1 MKLKRIL
8 LRPSPRQTKVL
19 VCVLAA
25 LIATVDFSLPANIN
39 VSSLYFICLVL
50 IVWTGS
56 VTWLWCS
63 TFVFIL
69 LTVGGLTLAP
79 APIVNLVTWVDWL
92 NRSMT
97 ALALAVAAIPVDLRL
112 RTITALERT
121 VAERDRAEQALQ
133 QSHANLEARVQ
144 ERTRELQEEIVERT
158 RTEGKLRESEQ
169 SLRQLSVRLISAQ
182 DEERRRI
189 ARELHDSVG
198 QYLAYSKMIVDL
210 WLSKPDASEA
220 GTQAISEIADS
231 LDKCISETRSISHLL
246 HPPLLDEVGFAA
258 AAGAYVE
265 GFSHR
270 SSIQVNLNIPREMKR
285 LPSSLELVLFRVL
298 QESLTNV
305 LRHADSKTVDIRVE
319 MQRNQIALVIRDYGK
334 GMPKGVVQQLNTQG
348 QSGGVGL
355 SGMRERILE
364 FQGQLVI
371 QSDENGTSIRA
382 VLPLSIAPLRGADSA
397 KASAAAS

>member
-1 MKLKRIL
+1 MKLKRIVS
-8 LRPSPRQTKVL
+8 RPSPTQTKVL

-121 VAERDRAEQALQ
+121 VAERDRAERALQ

-169 SLRQLSVRLISAQ
+169 SLRQLSIRLISAQ
-182 DEERRRI
+182 DEERRKI

-198 QYLAYSKMIVDL
+198 QYLAYSKMIVDR

-246 HPPLLDEVGFAA
+246 HPPLLDVVGFAA
-258 AAGAYVE
+258 AAGAFVE
-265 GFSHR
+265 GFSR
-270 SSIQVNLNIPREMKR
+270 RGSIQVNLNIPREMKR

-319 MQRNQIALVIRDYGK
+319 MQKNQIALVIRDYGK

-382 VLPLSIAPLRGADSA
+382 VLPLSTAPLRGADSA